1 MSQTAR
7 RNSTAEWQAQDL
19 AHHLHPFTDQHAL
32 PSQGVR
38 VIARAE
44 GTHLYDSDG
53 RRLLDA
59 FAGLWCVNLGYGRKE
74 LAKVAYDQMIEL
86 PYYNTFFKTTTPPAA
101 ELSKILS
108 DMTPKGLDR
117 VFYGLSGSDA
127 NDTIARMARHYWNLM
142 GKKTKKT
149 IIGRHNGYHGST
161 MVAASMGGM
170 SYMHSIADLPLPGFT
185 HIQQPYWYGEGGDLT
200 PAEFGRKAAKALEDK
215 ILELGPENCAAFVGE
230 PIQGA
235 GGVIIPPDTYW
246 PEIQRICKQYDLLVI
261 ADEVIC
267 GFGRTG
273 YWFASEHFK
282 IEPDFMTLAKGLT
295 SGYLPLSA
303 VMVGKRVADVIAGDK
318 GGEFNHGYTYSGH
331 PVSCAVAM
339 ENIRLM
345 RDQGLVT
352 RVHNETGPY
361 LAKRLN
367 ELKDHTLVGEVRS
380 LGFIGAIE
388 LVKDKAKR
396 KFFNPIGEV
405 GTICRDHCF
414 ANGLVMRATRDTML
428 LSPPLIWTTAHIDE
442 FMELARKSL
451 DQTLVDVK
459 KKGWL

>member
-170 SYMHSIADLPLPGFT
+170 SYMHAIADLPLPGFV
-185 HIQQPYWYGEGGDLT
+185 HIQQPYWDGEGGDLT

-215 ILELGPENCAAFVGE
+215 ILVLGPENCAAFVGE

-246 PEIQRICKQYDLLVI
+246 PEIQRICKQYDLLLI

-339 ENIRLM
+339 ENIRVM
-345 RDQGLVT
+345 RDEGLVA
-352 RVHNETGPY
+352 RVHKETGPY
-361 LAKRLN
+361 LAKRLQ
-367 ELKDHTLVGEVRS
+367 ELKDHPLVGEVRS